1 MGFQTFFRTFA
12 NRNDNIKLYICK
24 NYLFKSMRYIIV
36 IDNNTYVNYIDLKEK
51 KFTTSSLLSNA
62 LLIGRDLKVKCKR
75 IIRERHTFAD
85 VKMLEL
91 SKLDHAKLV
100 SEVERSIN
108 EQFLG
113 YEPKWSMSDWK
124 NGTEEPALE
133 AIKLA
138 KSDKIDGIWRFD
150 DFSKIVAQILAD
162 KYDLKKKEG

>member
-1 MGFQTFFRTFA
+1 
-12 NRNDNIKLYICK
+12 
-24 NYLFKSMRYIIV
+24 MRYIIV
-36 IDNNTYVNYIDLKEK
+36 VGDDTYISSVDLNNKT
-51 KFTTSSLLSNA
+51 FTTSTLLSNA
-62 LLIGRDLKVKCKR
+62 LVIGKDLKTKCKR
-75 IIRERHTFAD
+75 IIRSKYTFAD

-108 EQFLG
+108 EQFLD

-162 KYDLKKKEG
+162 KYNLKKKEG